1 MKKKP
6 SNLIYGVDERPP
18 LWKWFLL
25 SFQQICIISIYF
37 VIVGIMA
44 RESKASPLLAQQ
56 MVSCAMI
63 AVGIAAIL
71 QALWKGPIG
80 SGYLAPPVISAIY
93 LQASLLALARGG
105 LPLLFGMTIFAGF
118 AEIILSRLIP
128 YLRTIFTPVITGF
141 IIMVVGIELG
151 LVGTK
156 LFLDVDI
163 GWHAKIFRPHFLVA
177 LVTLALLVGLSIWAK
192 GKFRLFAVFVGILA
206 GSVLSYLLG
215 VIPQDSFDAF
225 LKASWAS
232 GINFSHLSFTFDFV
246 LVIPFL
252 MAAIAAAL
260 RTTGTVTTCQK
271 INDEEWNRPN
281 IQEIKKG
288 ILADGLGT
296 AIGGL
301 LGVPGNSSA
310 PSCVGVSQATGATSR
325 YIAFGIGL
333 LLFIFAFIPK
343 IALLIMLIP
352 HPVVGAA
359 LVFTGSLMLLGGLQ
373 IISQNPINIRQ
384 KFIIGISLL
393 FGLSYQVF
401 GEYFRSLPDSIK
413 AFTGSTL
420 SIAILSSILLNLIF
434 RLGIKRTSTFTVD
447 FASPDHKTFKEFFFK
462 LTKSWNA
469 PQVHAQRTFDATNA
483 FLKLLDE
490 GRYTDTPVKTK
501 VSFDDVSYQI
511 DLTYHGDLLHLPQH
525 RPLSS
530 EDLID
535 EAPMI
540 KGLLGFLLT
549 IYPDK
554 LTSKAEENQCHIR
567 MQFFI

>member
-6 SNLIYGVDERPP
+6 SNLIYAVDERPP
-18 LWKWFLL
+18 LWKWVLL
-25 SFQQICIISIYF
+25 SIQQICIISIYF

-44 RESKASPLLAQQ
+44 RQSHATPLLAQQ

-63 AVGIAAIL
+63 AVGIAAVL

-93 LQASLLALARGG
+93 LQASLLALERGG
-105 LPLLFGMTIFAGF
+105 LPLLFGMTIFAGL
-118 AEIILSRLIP
+118 AEVALSQLIP

-151 LVGTK
+151 LVGAK
-156 LFLDVDI
+156 LFLDVEI

-177 LVTLALLVGLSIWAK
+177 VVTLAFLVGLSIWAK
-192 GKFRLFAVFVGILA
+192 GKFRLFAVFIGILV
-206 GSVLSYLLG
+206 GSILSYILG
-215 VIPQDSFDAF
+215 VIPQKALDGFF
-225 LKASWAS
+225 KASWTS
-232 GINFSHLSFTFDFV
+232 GINFSHLSYSFDFV
-246 LVIPFL
+246 LIVPFL
-252 MAAIAAAL
+252 MASVAAAL

-271 INDEEWNRPN
+271 INDDEWSRPN
-281 IQEIKKG
+281 IHEIKKG
-288 ILADGLGT
+288 ILADGLGST
-296 AIGGL
+296 IGGL

-333 LLFIFAFIPK
+333 FLLIFAFIPK
-343 IALLIMLIP
+343 VPLLIMLIP

-413 AFTGSTL
+413 AFAGSTL
-420 SIAILSSILLNLIF
+420 SIATLTSIILNLIF
-434 RLGIKRTSTFTVD
+434 RLGIKRSSTFVVD
-447 FASPDHKTFKEFFFK
+447 FASPSHKTFKDFFFK

-469 PQVHAQRTFDATNA
+469 PETHAKRTYDATNA
-483 FLKLLDE
+483 LLKLLDD
-490 GRYTDTPVKTK
+490 GRYTDTPVKAK
-501 VSFDDVSYQI
+501 VSFDDTSYQI

-554 LTSKAEENQCHIR
+554 LISKAEENKCHIQ